1 MHPIMFH
8 VVLQEEE
15 EQAHSALQEENQ
27 VHWLYYMWSNVMEP
41 AGDFFSAG
49 DFFPRFCQFSA
60 RYLQSK
66 PLTQK
71 KR

>member
-27 VHWLYYMWSNVMEP
+27 VHWLYFMWSNSIGP
-41 AGDFFSAG
+41 G
-49 DFFPRFCQFSA
+49 
-60 RYLQSK
+60 L
-66 PLTQK
+66 
-71 KR
+71 KRAS